1 MPNKKYGSRIA
12 LRRRNS
18 SGVGKYV
25 RDGRTQQY
33 VNLKTCGTCGAEAG
47 KTCFRLTGR
56 SYVEF
61 NHTHSGIE
69 VRRDEYV
76 APRKDLS
83 ADELA
88 ERQSKRSTPQLDRA
102 LLERDRRKAGAQKRV
117 NGG

>member
-1 MPNKKYGSRIA
+1 MPNKKYGPRID

-18 SGVGKYV
+18 SGPGKSSLS
-25 RDGRTQQY
+25 GRTKQH
-33 VNLKTCGTCGAEAG
+33 VNLKTCKECGAKPG
-47 KTCFRLTGR
+47 QPCFRLTQR

-76 APRKDLS
+76 EPPKRLS
-83 ADELA
+83 ADELG
-88 ERQSKRSTPQLDRA
+88 ERQAKRSTPQLDYG
-102 LLERDRRKAGAQKRV
+102 LLLRDRRKAASRDRV